1 MDSLCGT
8 FSAVIDL
15 ISYTIN
21 IAGDINFYYVGFGFS
36 SADFESATILATD
49 SLAALENDQGNGDS
63 VIVLNFRAL
72 QAQRIK
78 DLQAELVELSKA
90 RLAGGQPEDVR
101 KTLNGSINL
110 MVDRYGIHSI
120 QSLYA
125 FVIANDAS
133 A

>member
-1 MDSLCGT
+1 MGSLCGT
-8 FSAVIDL
+8 FSAAIDRFKPV
-15 ISYTIN
+15 
-21 IAGDINFYYVGFGFS
+21 GDIIVQYDAVHVGFGFS
-36 SADFESATILATD
+36 SANFESATILAKD

-101 KTLNGSINL
+101 KTLNGSIDL
-110 MVDRYGIHSI
+110 MMDRYGIHSI
-120 QSLYA
+120 QFLYC
-125 FVIANDAS
+125 VCYC
-133 A
+133 